1 MQIATYYSKNVAKK
15 VGVAQAG
22 NWSSG
27 AELQVGLSEQR
38 SAERQI
44 RLKCVRETAQP
55 KPKLPPLP
63 GCKVEGV
70 AGVPRLTD
78 KPSWR
83 GIQ

>member
-1 MQIATYYSKNVAKK
+1 MLRLVT
-15 VGVAQAG
+15 
-22 NWSSG
+22 G
-27 AELQVGLSEQR
+27 ALGLSCRLGLVSREVQ
-38 SAERQI
+38 RQI